1 MLPLAQARVQ
11 FDTVMV
17 SVENRPGGPRP
28 VCLRTSD
35 GEEQFFDDIVVTTP
49 LGWLKKHKESI
60 PQLSSRIA
68 SAVDSISFG
77 KLEKVYES

>member
-1 MLPLAQARVQ
+1 MVPLAQGRIQ

-28 VCLRTSD
+28 VCLNTSD
-35 GEEQFFDDIVVTTP
+35 GRTQFFDDVVVTAP
-49 LGWLKKHKESI
+49 LGWLKQHKESI
-60 PQLSSRIA
+60 PQLHSRIA

-77 KLEKVYES
+77 RLEKVIGS